1 MITKKPS
8 SPKGGFFL
16 EQDNGKVFARISAKF
31 KYLLIKNERMDTLLT
46 IEERNAV
53 LVSMA
58 NLVEEEKESILKAN
72 RIDLDSYSGDDLAM
86 EDRLKVDDSKIE
98 GMIHSLKHLASQEDP
113 VGVERFRFTHE
124 NGMQVYNKT
133 ASFGTVMIIYES
145 RPDVT
150 VEAAGIAFK
159 SANKILLKGG
169 KESLNS
175 NLKIVELWH
184 KALEENDVA
193 PGWVEYLQFDRKQ
206 TQEFLKNPDQPVDL
220 IVPRGGE
227 RLIQFVKENSSA
239 QVIVSGRGNNFVYV
253 HDKADTSIALDII
266 LNGKTGKISACNA
279 IDKVLIDSRLPNKEK
294 FLKELLNKLADNNV
308 EVIADRSLEDL
319 DGVKPLESE
328 DEWYQEF
335 LDYKALIGEVDSVA
349 EAIAKINKYS
359 GGHSASIISKDDKAA
374 KQFMETVDNAAVYH
388 NASTRFTDGGQL
400 GLGGELAISTDKLH
414 QRGPIGLQH
423 LVTNKWYIHG
433 NGQIR

>member
-1 MITKKPS
+1 M
-8 SPKGGFFL
+8 
-16 EQDNGKVFARISAKF
+16 N
-31 KYLLIKNERMDTLLT
+31 TLLT
-46 IEERNAV
+46 IDERNKV
-53 LVSMA
+53 LLSMA
-58 NLVEEEKESILKAN
+58 KLVENERESILTAN
-72 RIDLDSYSGDDLAM
+72 KIDLNGYSGDDLAM
-86 EDRLKVDDSKIE
+86 EDRLKVNDSKIE
-98 GMIHSLKHLASQEDP
+98 GMVESLKHLASQEDP
-113 VGVERFRFTHE
+113 VGVERFSFKHD
-124 NGMQVYNKT
+124 NGMQVLNKT

-159 SANKILLKGG
+159 SGNKILLKGG

-175 NLKIVELWH
+175 NLRIVELWH
-184 KALEENDVA
+184 EALKENNVSTD
-193 PGWVEYLQFDRKQ
+193 WVEYLQFDRQQ
-206 TQEFLKNPDQPVDL
+206 TQEFLANPTQPVDL

-227 RLIQFVKENSSA
+227 RLIKFVKENSSA

-253 HDKADTSIALDII
+253 HDAADTNIALDVI

-279 IDKVLIDSRLPNKEK
+279 VDKVLIDSGLPNKKE
-294 FLKELLNKLADNNV
+294 FLNELTDKLKKHNV
-308 EVIADRSLEDL
+308 ELIADTSLEGDL
-319 DGVKPLESE
+319 QEARALKNE
-328 DEWYQEF
+328 DEWYEEF
-335 LDYKALIGEVDSVA
+335 LDYKALIGEVNSVQ
-349 EAIAKINKYS
+349 EAIEKINKYS
-359 GGHSASIISKDDKAA
+359 GGHSASIISKDNETA

-433 NGQIR
+433 NGQTR